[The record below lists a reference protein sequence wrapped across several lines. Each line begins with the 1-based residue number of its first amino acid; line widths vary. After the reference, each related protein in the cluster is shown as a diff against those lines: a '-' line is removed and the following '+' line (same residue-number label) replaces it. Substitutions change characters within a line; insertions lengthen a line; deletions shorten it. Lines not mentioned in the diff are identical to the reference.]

1 MTLLAN
7 AAAGLFSYYLR
18 LLPFNTKNFLCISLM
33 QTYSLLLRVRTH
45 IHTTH
50 AHTKRVMPRNNP
62 LCRLIDQITSR
73 WNTLP
78 NSDHH
83 THRLPFRNGA
93 FLFVQSHPRRSF
105 HLASPRRT
113 SLPPT
118 SPSSRGHWG
127 GKVARTPFFISP
139 TSRNSSM
146 RNH

>member
-1 MTLLAN
+1 MTLLPN
-7 AAAGLFSYYLR
+7 AVGFFSCHLWLLLFD
-18 LLPFNTKNFLCISLM
+18 TKNFLHIWLM
-33 QTYSLLLRVRTH
+33 QIYSMILRVHIRNRTR
-45 IHTTH
+45 

-83 THRLPFRNGA
+83 THCLPFRNGA

-113 SLPPT
+113 SLPSRHP
-118 SPSSRGHWG
+118 SRGHQG

-139 TSRNSSM
+139 TSRNSI

>member
-1 MTLLAN
+1 MTLLPDAVC
-7 AAAGLFSYYLR
+7 LFSYYLR
-18 LLPFNTKNFLCISLM
+18 LLLFNAKNCLHTSLI
-33 QTYSLLLRVRTH
+33 QTYSLVLQ
-45 IHTTH
+45 IHTRRTR
-50 AHTKRVMPRNNP
+50 AHTKRVMSRNNP

-105 HLASPRRT
+105 HFASPRRT
-113 SLPPT
+113 SLPPRH
-118 SPSSRGHWG
+118 PSRGHWG